1 MELLESKS
9 LPKAIGPYSQAVR
22 ANGIIFTSAQ
32 IPLTMDGII
41 LERDIKK
48 QTRQVLENLK
58 VLLEDSQSGMDSV
71 VKVNVYLENMDDF
84 GVVNVLFSEAFGDHK
99 PARTTIEAR
108 RLPMGSMVVMD
119 AEALPKD
126 FY

>member
-1 MELLESKS
+1 MELLESKN
-9 LPKAIGPYSQAVR
+9 LPKAIGPYSQATR
-22 ANGIIFTSAQ
+22 SNGFIYTSAQ
-32 IPLTMDGII
+32 IPLTIDGKIV
-41 LERDIKK
+41 ERDIKK

-58 VLLEDSQSGMDSV
+58 ILLEDAKSGLDAV

-119 AEALPKD
+119 AIASPKD

>member
-1 MELLESKS
+1 MELLESKR
-9 LPKAIGPYSQAVR
+9 LPEAIGPYSQATR
-22 ANGIIFTSAQ
+22 ENGFIYTSAQ
-32 IPLTMDGII
+32 IPLTIDGKIV
-41 LERDIKK
+41 ERDIKK

-58 VLLEDSQSGMDSV
+58 ILLEDAKSDLDAV

-84 GVVNVLFSEAFGDHK
+84 GVVNVLFAEAFGDHK

-119 AEALPKD
+119 AVAAPKD

>member
-1 MELLESKS
+1 MELLESKN
-9 LPKAIGPYSQAVR
+9 LPEAIGPYSQAVR
-22 ANGIIFTSAQ
+22 ANGFIFTSAQ
-32 IPLTMDGII
+32 IPLTADGQIV
-41 LERDIKK
+41 ERDIKK

-58 VLLEDSQSGMDSV
+58 ILLEDSQSSMDAV

-84 GVVNVLFSEAFGDHK
+84 GVVNVLFAEAFGDHK
-99 PARTTIEAR
+99 PARTTIEAAK
-108 RLPMGSMVVMD
+108 LPMGSMIVMD

>member
-1 MELLESKS
+1 MELLESKN
-9 LPKAIGPYSQAVR
+9 LPEAIGPYSQAVR
-22 ANGIIFTSAQ
+22 ANGFIFTSAQ
-32 IPLTMDGII
+32 IPLTPDGKIV
-41 LERDIKK
+41 ERDIKK
-48 QTRQVLENLK
+48 QTRQVLENLRI
-58 VLLEDSQSGMDSV
+58 LLEDSQCQMDSV

-84 GVVNVLFSEAFGDHK
+84 GVVNVLFAEAFGEHK

-119 AEALPKD
+119 AVAAPKD

>member
-1 MELLESKS
+1 MELLESKN
-9 LPKAIGPYSQAVR
+9 LPEAIGPYSQATR
-22 ANGIIFTSAQ
+22 ANGFIYTSAQ
-32 IPLTMDGII
+32 IPLTINGKIV
-41 LERDIKK
+41 ERDIKK

-58 VLLEDSQSGMDSV
+58 ILLEDAKSGLDAV

-84 GVVNVLFSEAFGDHK
+84 GVVNVLFAEAFGEHK
-99 PARTTIEAR
+99 PARTTIEAS

-119 AEALPKD
+119 AIASPKD

>member
-1 MELLESKS
+1 MELLESKN
-9 LPKAIGPYSQAVR
+9 LPEAIGPYSQATR
-22 ANGIIFTSAQ
+22 SNGFIYTSAQ
-32 IPLTMDGII
+32 IPLTLDGKI

-48 QTRQVLENLK
+48 QTRQVLQNLRI
-58 VLLEDSQSGMDSV
+58 LLEDAKSGLDAV

-84 GVVNVLFSEAFGDHK
+84 GLVNVLFAEAFGEHK

-108 RLPMGSMVVMD
+108 KLPMGSMIVMD
-119 AEALPKD
+119 AIASPKD

>member
-1 MELLESKS
+1 MELLESKN
-9 LPKAIGPYSQAVR
+9 LPEAIGPYSQAVR
-22 ANGIIFTSAQ
+22 ANGFIFTSAQ
-32 IPLTMDGII
+32 IPLTADGKIV
-41 LERDIKK
+41 ERDIKK

-58 VLLEDSQSGMDSV
+58 ILLEDSQSSMDSV

-84 GVVNVLFSEAFGDHK
+84 GVVNVLFAEAFGDHK

-126 FY
+126 FF

>member
-1 MELLESKS
+1 MELLESKN
-9 LPKAIGPYSQAVR
+9 LPKAIGPYSQATR
-22 ANGIIFTSAQ
+22 SNGFIYTSAQ
-32 IPLTMDGII
+32 IPLTIDGKIV
-41 LERDIKK
+41 ERDIKK

-58 VLLEDSQSGMDSV
+58 ILLEDAKSGLDAV

-84 GVVNVLFSEAFGDHK
+84 GVVNVLFSEAFGEHK

-119 AEALPKD
+119 AIASPKD

>member
-9 LPKAIGPYSQAVR
+9 LPEAIGPYSQAVR

-32 IPLTMDGII
+32 IPLTIDGKII
-41 LERDIKK
+41 ERDIKK

-58 VLLEDSQSGMDSV
+58 VLLEDSQSSMDSV
-71 VKVNVYLENMDDF
+71 IKVNVYLENMDDF
-84 GVVNVLFSEAFGDHK
+84 GVVNVLFAEAFADHK